1 METTIL
7 ILAAGS
13 SSRMGTMKQL
23 LPWEGTTLLG
33 HVVNTAINSNADNTV
48 LVLGA
53 KAEEI
58 EKSIKPS
65 LVNLVVNENWTKGM
79 GSSIAKGVEYI
90 SQSLPDTKAV
100 LILLADQPFINKNNL
115 NTYLD
120 KGNKFPKKIIAT
132 NYGLKHGVPAL
143 FPKSFFKQLITL
155 NRDYGARE
163 ILETNR
169 ENILALK
176 NNINLVDLD
185 TMKKYHQLKK
195 I

>member
-1 METTIL
+1 MKTTII
-7 ILAAGS
+7 ILAAGA

-33 HVVNTAINSNADNTV
+33 HVIHTAISTEADNTV

-65 LVNLVVNENWTKGM
+65 LVSLVVNENWKQGM
-79 GSSIAKGVEYI
+79 GSSIAKGVAYI
-90 SQSLPDTKAV
+90 TQNFPDTQAV
-100 LILLADQPFINKNNL
+100 LIILADQPFIDKNNL

-120 KGNKFPKKIIAT
+120 KGNKYPEKIVAT
-132 NYGLKHGVPAL
+132 NYGLKLGVPAL
-143 FPKSFFKQLITL
+143 FPKSFFKQLMTL
-155 NRDYGARE
+155 NKDYGARE

-169 ENILALK
+169 DNIFAVK

-195 I
+195 L